1 MLKKQF
7 KILFTFCIF
16 YSFSAIAD
24 VKIGFVEVQKILQE
38 APQTI
43 EINKK
48 LEKEFNARSDKLKTD
63 IKALNDKQ
71 AAFNKDSMTMKDSDK
86 ETRAKSLDQLRIDIQ
101 RKDRELKEDFNIRKN
116 EELAGLQEQINKAV
130 TSVAKSEG
138 YDLVVYNGVAYAS
151 EKIDITDKI
160 LKTLGKK

>member
-1 MLKKQF
+1 MLKKLLISIGC
-7 KILFTFCIF
+7 IL
-16 YSFSAIAD
+16 SFSAIAE

-48 LEKEFNARSDKLKTD
+48 LEKEFNVRSDKIKSD
-63 IKALNDKQ
+63 IKVLNDKQ
-71 AAFNKDSMTMKDSDK
+71 SAFNKESVTMKDSEK
-86 ETRAKSLDQLRIDIQ
+86 ESKMKSIDQLRIDIQ

-116 EELAGLQEQINKAV
+116 EELASLQEQINKAV
-130 TSVAKSEG
+130 TSVAKAEG
-138 YDLVVYNGVAYAS
+138 FDLVVYNGVAYAS

-160 LKTLGKK
+160 LKSLGKK